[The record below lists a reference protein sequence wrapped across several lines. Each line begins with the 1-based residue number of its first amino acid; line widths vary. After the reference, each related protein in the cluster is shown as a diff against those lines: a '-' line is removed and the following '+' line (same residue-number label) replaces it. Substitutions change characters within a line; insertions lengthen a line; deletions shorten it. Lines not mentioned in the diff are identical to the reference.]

1 MIKGLE
7 AIAITLCILSAAA
20 AFQTARETW
29 PQVFV
34 RFRLALVS
42 TLVAGLI
49 VLAAWHFC
57 GA

>member
-7 AIAITLCILSAAA
+7 AIAITLGILAVAGI
-20 AFQTARETW
+20 FQTARETW

-42 TLVAGLI
+42 TLAAGLI
-49 VLAAWHFC
+49 VLTAWHFC